1 MLKRL
6 LKKTAIFIVVLT
18 LVSTILYWF
27 FGLRILIGGGG
38 MVTLGFVR
46 SPGRQADDLERHRAA
61 QRASLPPA
69 AAPSLPP
76 AVVADA
82 TNPVESAP
90 ATRPG
95 GATVATDPHAY
106 WTDFRGPS
114 RDGRYQEMSI
124 FTAWPAGGL
133 KPVWKQ
139 PIGRGYASFVIAHGR
154 AFTIEQRRNK
164 EVVAAYDI
172 FTGREL
178 WTHAWDG
185 LFEELMGGDG
195 PRATP
200 TWFDGRL
207 YALGAQGELQCLEDD
222 TGRLIWRRNILED
235 NNASNVQWGMSA
247 APLVV
252 DDAVIVMP
260 GGPEGRSIVAYD
272 RRSGDRRWTAESD
285 QSAYSSPMLATLAD
299 TRQIVVLTATRLMG
313 LTPGKG
319 EVLWQY
325 PWVTHM
331 GINASQPL
339 IVSDSRIFV
348 SSSYGV
354 GAALLEVTREK
365 GKFNVR
371 EVWRNNRMK
380 NRFTSSVLHEGHI
393 YGLDESI
400 LTCLDAATGDVKWKG
415 GRYGYGQIVL
425 ASGHIIVLAEDG
437 DLALVRATPARHEEI
452 ARFNVLEGKT
462 WNHPAMAEGYL
473 LVRNLQEMAAFD
485 LRPQTARR

>member
-1 MLKRL
+1 MLKRV
-6 LKKTAIFIVVLT
+6 LKKTAVFIVVLT

-38 MVTLGFVR
+38 MATLGFIK
-46 SPGRQADDLERHRAA
+46 SPERQADDIERHRAA
-61 QRASLPPA
+61 QRASLPA
-69 AAPSLPP
+69 TTAPSLPP
-76 AVVADA
+76 AVVSDA
-82 TNPVESAP
+82 TNPVDSAP
-90 ATRPG
+90 TSRPG
-95 GATVATDPHAY
+95 GATLVTDPHAY
-106 WTDFRGPS
+106 WTDFRGPA

-139 PIGRGYASFVIAHGR
+139 PVGGGYASFVVAHGR
-154 AFTIEQRRNK
+154 AFTIEQRRTM
-164 EVVAAYDI
+164 EVVAAYDV
-172 FTGREL
+172 FTGREI
-178 WTHAWDG
+178 WTHSWTG

-200 TWFDGRL
+200 TWFDGRV

-235 NNASNVQWGMSA
+235 INASNVQWGMSA

-252 DDAVIVMP
+252 DDAVIVLP
-260 GGPEGRSIVAYD
+260 GGSGGRSIVAYD
-272 RRSGDRRWTAESD
+272 RRSGDRRWTAEDD

-319 EVLWQY
+319 ELLWQY

-354 GAALLEVTREK
+354 GAALLEITREK
-365 GKFNVR
+365 GTFNVR

-452 ARFNVLEGKT
+452 ARFSVLAGKT
-462 WNHPAMAEGYL
+462 WNHPALADGYL

-485 LRPQTARR
+485 LRVGATR